1 MKFYNINQSKGN
13 VRYTTDAPNA
23 RGSKWIL
30 VKFPYF
36 HIQYLNHIECTD
48 TTHYSN
54 HYNTMHNFHIFPG
67 TIKWWFVSIRTQ
79 IWNSMHVCILDC
91 LHDIQLQKFQFF
103 LCVSNATCCLHTVS
117 NQKYTEQKQN
127 TYHNN
132 FIVKKDSQ
140 LKICGRLALNLQPDV
155 PHQI

>member
-13 VRYTTDAPNA
+13 VQYTADAPNA

-30 VKFPYF
+30 VKFPSF
-36 HIQYLNHIECTD
+36 HIQHLNH
-48 TTHYSN
+48 THYSY
-54 HYNTMHNFHIFPG
+54 HYNTMHNFHISPG
-67 TIKWWFVSIRTQ
+67 TIKGWFVSIRTQ
-79 IWNSMHVCILDC
+79 NCNFMHVCILDY
-91 LHDIQLQKFQFF
+91 LYDIQLQKFQFF
-103 LCVSNATCCLHTVS
+103 LCVSNAICCLHTVS

-132 FIVKKDSQ
+132 FIVRKDSQ
-140 LKICGRLALNLQPDV
+140 LKICGWLAFNLQPDV